1 LESPQE
7 IVEAARIKGDSWE
20 LDLKDP
26 NINFNFSISFQVFY
40 IASLFHST
48 ESFLK
53 SSQGKGFI
61 KEKHNFSTN
70 LFLRCKN
77 IF

>member
-1 LESPQE
+1 LHRQQGSRET
-7 IVEAARIKGDSWE
+7 AGN
-20 LDLKDP
+20 LDLKEP

-53 SSQGKGFI
+53 SSQGKGFK
-61 KEKHNFSTN
+61 KEKHN
-70 LFLRCKN
+70 LLAHIFLPAKKSNRD
-77 IF
+77 